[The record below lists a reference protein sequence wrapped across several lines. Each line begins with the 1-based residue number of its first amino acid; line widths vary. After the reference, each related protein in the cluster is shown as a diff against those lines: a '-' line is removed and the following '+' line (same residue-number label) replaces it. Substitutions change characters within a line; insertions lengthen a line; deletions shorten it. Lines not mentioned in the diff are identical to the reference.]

1 MKTLILLLIFNM
13 PDGSS
18 VEIAW
23 KRDLAFAECDAMQR
37 AIWNTPQEVAYY
49 DDQGPVPAVDAACV
63 YPAQLSAPE

>member
-13 PDGSS
+13 PNGES

-23 KRDLAFAECDAMQR
+23 KRDLAAGECRALAEG
-37 AIWNTPQEVAYY
+37 IWNAGSEIAYW
-49 DDQGPVPAVDAACV
+49 DDQGPVPALDAACV

>member
-18 VEIAW
+18 QEIAW
-23 KRDLAFAECDAMQR
+23 KRGLGAEECAAMAQS
-37 AIWNTPQEVAYY
+37 IWDTPQDVAYW

-63 YPAQLSAPE
+63 TPEQLSAPE